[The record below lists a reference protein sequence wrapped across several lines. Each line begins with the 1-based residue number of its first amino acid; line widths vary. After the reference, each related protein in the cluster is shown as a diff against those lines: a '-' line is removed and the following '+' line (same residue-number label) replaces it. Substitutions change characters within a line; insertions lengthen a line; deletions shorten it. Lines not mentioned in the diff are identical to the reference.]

1 MHSRGAGMAR
11 ITVRPIAMMILTGSL
26 TACYSQPVAYME
38 GPAVAAGDG
47 QAVTGDASEPPVIP
61 SPTPSS
67 GNRLPDQEAHH
78 AGGLTLGEAV
88 HRALRF
94 SPAVQAAQIEI
105 DVKRSQNLQA
115 GLRPNPGLA
124 GEVQNVGQ
132 DEQQTTLELS
142 QLIELGGKRLKRIRA
157 AELEVGV
164 AAWDYEAARLRITS
178 NTAQAFVDLLA
189 SQSRIDVLN
198 ELLAVSQ
205 KLGKAAAERVQ
216 AGAANPVEAR
226 RAQIEIA
233 RAKAELAAEKALVSV
248 AKRRLANNWGSEN
261 ADFGWAQGELATTNH
276 LPSPDQMSIYLD
288 SNPDVA
294 RWTTEMTRRKAVVD
308 LARATAVPDLTIG
321 AGVSRLESG
330 DETGAIVNLS
340 VPIPL
345 FNRNQGNIAAA
356 ETQIFKGR
364 RESLSAKVDVRAVF
378 LEAYGRLIAASE
390 KLKAL
395 EKEVLPTAQE
405 VHDATSRG
413 YTEGKFDLLNVLDA
427 QRTFFAARL
436 EIINARA
443 DFQKAKVQI
452 EALIGRGLY
461 DV

>member
-1 MHSRGAGMAR
+1 
-11 ITVRPIAMMILTGSL
+11 VILALSL
-26 TACYSQPVAYME
+26 SACYSQPISYLE
-38 GPAVAAGDG
+38 GPAVAAGSD
-47 QAVTGDASEPPVIP
+47 QAVAASTSEPRIIAP
-61 SPTPSS
+61 PTAPAADTA
-67 GNRLPDQEAHH
+67 PYQESAHY
-78 AGGLTLGEAV
+78 ADGLTLGEAV

-105 DVKRSQNLQA
+105 DAKRAENLQA

-132 DEQQTTLELS
+132 DEQQATLELS

-164 AAWDYEAARLRITS
+164 AVWDYEAARIRVAS
-178 NTAQAFVDLLA
+178 NTALAFVDVLA
-189 SQSRIDVLN
+189 SQSRIKMLT
-198 ELLAVSQ
+198 ELLAVSE
-205 KLGKAAAERVQ
+205 KLSSAASERVQ
-216 AGAANPVEAR
+216 AGAAHAVEAP
-226 RAQIEIA
+226 RAQIEVA
-233 RAKAELAAEKALVSV
+233 RAKGELTAEQALLSV
-248 AKRRLANNWGSEN
+248 AKRRLANNWGSQN
-261 ADFGWAQGELATTNH
+261 AGFGSAQGELATTNH
-276 LPSPDQMSIYLD
+276 LPSPDELSIYLD

-294 RWTTEMTRRKAVVD
+294 RWTTEMTRRKAVTD
-308 LARATAVPDLTIG
+308 LARATGVPDLTIG

-340 VPIPL
+340 IPIPL

-356 ETQIFKGR
+356 ETRIFKGH
-364 RESLSAKVDVRAVF
+364 RESLLAKIDVRAVF
-378 LEAYGRLIAASE
+378 LEAYGRLLAASE

-395 EKEVLPTAQE
+395 ENDVLLASQGVYE
-405 VHDATSRG
+405 ATSKG
-413 YTEGKFDLLNVLDA
+413 YAEGKFDLLQVLDA
-427 QRTFFAARL
+427 QRTLFATRL
-436 EIINARA
+436 EIINTRA

>member
-1 MHSRGAGMAR
+1 MVSALSLSGCYGA
-11 ITVRPIAMMILTGSL
+11 PE
-26 TACYSQPVAYME
+26 AYLE
-38 GPAVAAGDG
+38 GPAIAAG
-47 QAVTGDASEPPVIP
+47 GDWPVLADSTEPEIIGPPLP
-61 SPTPSS
+61 SARGSVSYRS
-67 GNRLPDQEAHH
+67 GPAYAE
-78 AGGLTLGEAV
+78 GLTLGEAV

-105 DVKRSQNLQA
+105 DVKRAENLQA

-132 DEQQTTLELS
+132 GEQQATLDLS
-142 QLIELGGKRLKRIRA
+142 QVIELGGKRIKRIRA
-157 AELEVGV
+157 AELDVGV
-164 AAWDYEAARLRITS
+164 AAWDYEAARLKVAN
-178 NTAQAFVDLLA
+178 NTAQVFVDVLA
-189 SQSRIDVLN
+189 SQRRIDVLT
-198 ELLAVSQ
+198 ELLAVTQ
-205 KLGKAAAERVQ
+205 KIGKASAERVQ
-216 AGAANPVEAR
+216 AGAANTVEAQ

-248 AKRRLANNWGSEN
+248 AKRRLANTWGSQN

-276 LPSPDQMSIYLD
+276 LPSPDEISIYLD

-308 LARATAVPDLTIG
+308 LARATAVPNLTVG

-340 VPIPL
+340 IPIPL

-356 ETQIFKGR
+356 ETRIFKGR
-364 RESLSAKVDVRAVF
+364 RESLSAKLDVREVF
-378 LEAYGRLIAASE
+378 LEAYGRLIVASE

-395 EKEVLPTAQE
+395 EKDVLLTAQD
-405 VHDATSRG
+405 VYNATSKG
-413 YTEGKFDLLNVLDA
+413 YAEGKFDLLHVLDA
-427 QRTFFAARL
+427 QRTLFSTRL
-436 EIINARA
+436 EIINTQAE
-443 DFQKAKVQI
+443 FQKAKVQI